1 MKTISFIPIFACAA
15 LMIGT
20 SYAVPSN
27 PTYEQSSAESPSR
40 VVDDGKHAQH
50 EEASDEQPS
59 HRHPSGNKHLRS
71 SATATAGKHAEQ
83 VPKQEAFRNSSTM
96 NVRPAAL
103 GESGRAAREG
113 LVHNEILNNSALP
126 TRPPSVVPRT
136 GRSANDLRHRG
147 PNPAVIDGAMNSN
160 VRNTGSINGTRMN
173 RRP

>member
-15 LMIGT
+15 LMTGT

-27 PTYEQSSAESPSR
+27 PMYEQSSAESSSR
-40 VVDDGKHAQH
+40 TADDGKHAQP
-50 EEASDEQPS
+50 EEASDGRPS
-59 HRHPSGNKHLRS
+59 HGHASGNKHSRS
-71 SATATAGKHAEQ
+71 SATATAGKST
-83 VPKQEAFRNSSTM
+83 PKREGYLNNSAM

-103 GESGRAAREG
+103 GESGRAAKGR
-113 LVHNEILNNSALP
+113 LVQDEILNNSALP
-126 TRPPSVVPRT
+126 TRPPSVVPRRGT
-136 GRSANDLRHRG
+136 SANDLRHRG